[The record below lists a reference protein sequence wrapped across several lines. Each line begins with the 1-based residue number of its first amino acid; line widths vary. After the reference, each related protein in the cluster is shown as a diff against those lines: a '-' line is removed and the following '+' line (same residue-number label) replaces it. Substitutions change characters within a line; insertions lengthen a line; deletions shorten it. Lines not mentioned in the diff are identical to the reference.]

1 MSIPSWSS
9 NEMFISRGKEI
20 SKTESWSEFASKTKG
35 LEDSRKR
42 KKNAKDKSSSWL
54 SRGDRL
60 RNRRDKGWFNLL
72 IKLKKHFFRN

>member
-20 SKTESWSEFASKTKG
+20 SETESWSEFASKTKG

-42 KKNAKDKSSSWL
+42 KKNAKDKSSS
-54 SRGDRL
+54 
-60 RNRRDKGWFNLL
+60 
-72 IKLKKHFFRN
+72 